1 MGDWPPH
8 QCGYGVSLYICM
20 MRYLLCFTT
29 CLALAVLLSCSQ
41 EPERLIMTVLG
52 PIPVSEMGITLTH
65 EHVMVDFIGADS
77 TGYHRWD
84 KQKVVKSVLP
94 YLSEIQ
100 EHQVSTL
107 VECTPA
113 FLGRDPWILKALSR
127 QTGMHLVTNTG
138 YYGAHNN
145 RFIPA
150 ELLELSAEELSHIWV
165 DEFENGI
172 EGSGVK
178 PGFIKIAVDG
188 DDVLSKEH
196 VKIITA
202 AALTHQQTG
211 LVIASHTGPDAPAF
225 EQISVL
231 QSHGVDPSGFIWVHA
246 QQGSLEGNIKA
257 ARMGT
262 WISLDNLSLG
272 RETGSEFDVVWYADR
287 IHNLKEAG
295 YLDRVLISHD
305 AGWYKPEEENG
316 GTFRG
321 FTGIF
326 TALIPALKEKGL
338 SLEEINLLLEVNPRN
353 AFSIRNLK

>member
-1 MGDWPPH
+1 
-8 QCGYGVSLYICM
+8 
-20 MRYLLCFTT
+20 MRNLLCFTV
-29 CLALAVLLSCSQ
+29 CLALAGLLSCSQ
-41 EPERLIMTVLG
+41 ESEQVIMTVNG
-52 PIPVSEMGITLTH
+52 PIPASALGITLSH
-65 EHVMVDFIGADS
+65 EHVLVDFIGADS

-84 KQKVVKSVLP
+84 KRVVVNTVVP
-94 YLSEIQ
+94 YLAEIQ
-100 EHQVSTL
+100 EYQVSTL

-113 FLGRDPWILKALSR
+113 YLGRDPWILKTLST

-138 YYGAHNN
+138 FYGAHGN

-150 ELLELSAEELSHIWV
+150 ELLELTAEELSQIWV

-188 DDVLSKEH
+188 DDTLSKEH

-211 LVIASHTGPDAPAF
+211 LVIASHTGPEAPAF

-231 QSHGVDPSGFIWVHA
+231 QSHGVDPSCFIWVHA
-246 QQGSLEGNIKA
+246 QRGSLEGNIKA
-257 ARMGT
+257 AEMGT
-262 WISLDNLSLG
+262 WISLDNLNLN
-272 RETGSEFDVVWYADR
+272 RQQGSEFDLAWYANR
-287 IHNLKEAG
+287 IGELKDAG
-295 YLDRVLISHD
+295 YLNRVLISHD
-305 AGWYKPEEENG
+305 AGWFKPEEESG

-326 TALIPALKEKGL
+326 TALIPVLEKSGF
-338 SLEEINLLLEVNPRN
+338 SLEEIQLLLEVNPRN
-353 AFSIRNLK
+353 AF

>member
-1 MGDWPPH
+1 
-8 QCGYGVSLYICM
+8 LYIYI
-20 MRYLLCFTT
+20 MRKIVRITAG
-29 CLALAVLLSCSQ
+29 LALAGLLSCNQ
-41 EPERLIMTVLG
+41 EPEQIIMTVLG
-52 PIPVSEMGITLTH
+52 PIPALEMGITLSN
-65 EHVMVDFIGADS
+65 EHMLVDFIGADS

-84 KQKVVKSVLP
+84 KQEVVNKVMP

-113 FLGRDPWILKALSR
+113 FLGRDPWLLKTLSE

-172 EGSGVK
+172 EGSGVQ
-178 PGFIKIAVDG
+178 PGFIKIAVQG
-188 DDVLSKEH
+188 DETLSKEH
-196 VKIITA
+196 IKIITA

-231 QSHGVDPSGFIWVHA
+231 QSHDIDPSCFIWVHA
-246 QQGSLEGNIKA
+246 QQGSLAGNIRA
-257 ARMGT
+257 AEMGS
-262 WISLDNLSLG
+262 WISLDNVSLE
-272 RETGSEFDVVWYADR
+272 REAGSEYDVAWYADR
-287 IHNLKEAG
+287 IQNLKEAG

-305 AGWYKPEEENG
+305 AGWYKPGEENG

-326 TALIPALKEKGL
+326 TALIPAMEKKEFSPK
-338 SLEEINLLLEVNPRN
+338 EINLLLEINPRN
-353 AFSIRNLK
+353 AFSIRILK